1 MQMVLK
7 KGLEQI
13 QIEKTTQSC
22 HVLLFV
28 VTICVWEL
36 VPSDSGQLRRN
47 SLWPGLAEVLA

>member
-1 MQMVLK
+1 MVLK